1 MNTFFDNNQLTLVFE
16 GRIDTSNALNVDKEV
31 MAAYEEHRGCQVVV
45 DAQKLEYISSAGL
58 RVLMKLRKAAGA
70 LTVLN
75 VSRDVYDILEVTGFV
90 GIMDV
95 QRALRE
101 VNVENLEVIGQGG
114 NGIVY
119 RLDDDT
125 ILKLYRVAG
134 MEDVKRERENAQK
147 LFQRG
152 IPTAIA
158 YDIVKCGDQLGTVFE
173 MLNADT
179 LAKALQATATDD
191 EMEPMI
197 EQYTEIVKGF
207 HAEEA
212 DTAET
217 MSLHAYYN
225 TKIDEM
231 HDYYSAEELEKLH
244 KLLDWIPQRS
254 TMLHGD
260 LHTGNLMLQN
270 GEIMVI
276 DVADISYGHP
286 IFDLAGIYIIHAQLG
301 MGGKVFGENSTGLQ
315 TERSLA
321 FWNRFMRRYFGTE
334 DESLLKLYEG
344 QIAVVSLLKTCIG
357 PAISKKKDSRLTQLI
372 AEMVKAKLIPIIDG
386 FVQQDPAF

>member
-321 FWNRFMRRYFGTE
+321 FWNRFMRKYFGTE

>member
-212 DTAET
+212 DTDET

-321 FWNRFMRRYFGTE
+321 FWNRFMRKYFGTE